1 MVASSCCSPR
11 TESSTQLI
19 LSTQFG
25 LGNCM
30 ASWGLHD
37 STFPR
42 SSFGLSPRTDVA
54 KQLSFL
60 EGQPTPLHWWHPR
73 LFQCIKQTAWPR
85 APQAPSA
92 RASFQNG
99 NRAAKGEASPHHHV
113 LKECQQS
120 CYFSP
125 QITEHTLGGSGL
137 GEGEIPKTISTTKGL
152 VSTPWAEDLFY
163 CVVSSS
169 HLTAGPQHPHG
180 LPYHAQIQVL
190 LSLSSLQSS
199 GPRHLLHPP
208 QLVHLFS

>member
-1 MVASSCCSPR
+1 MIQCSPAAALVSHQGQMWQNNFPSLR
-11 TESSTQLI
+11 VSPHLSTGGTPGSFNESSKRRGHVL
-19 LSTQFG
+19 
-25 LGNCM
+25 
-30 ASWGLHD
+30 
-37 STFPR
+37 P
-42 SSFGLSPRTDVA
+42 
-54 KQLSFL
+54 K
-60 EGQPTPLHWWHPR
+60 PLQQE
-73 LFQCIKQTAWPR
+73 L
-85 APQAPSA
+85 
-92 RASFQNG
+92 FQNG
-99 NRAAKGEASPHHHV
+99 NRAAKWKASPHHHV